1 MGWKKDIDKITMR
14 KIKKGKGKNS
24 NTSKNSASSVY
35 KNVWS
40 WFYGEVLSYNWNAKE
55 LENIF

>member
-35 KNVWS
+35 KNV
-40 WFYGEVLSYNWNAKE
+40 
-55 LENIF
+55 